1 MYHIVHVDRL
11 ASIITDGGLQC
22 DALMMKRTAAGT
34 TIGMADIK
42 QRRLELPINCHA
54 GLTVGDCVPF
64 YFCPRSVML
73 YLLHRGN
80 HPNITYRGG
89 QAPII
94 HLESDLHATVDWAK
108 HNEQRWAFT
117 LSNAGAYYFED
128 RCNLEQL
135 NEINWNAV
143 RTNNW
148 SGPRISAL
156 IKEGKQ
162 AEFLLERSFPWLLV
176 ERIGV
181 LGQRTAQQVA
191 NVIRD
196 AAHRPRVEIKRD
208 WYY

>member
-94 HLESDLHATVDWAK
+94 HLESDLHVTVDWAK

-117 LSNAGAYYFED
+117 LSNAGAY
-128 RCNLEQL
+128 
-135 NEINWNAV
+135 
-143 RTNNW
+143 
-148 SGPRISAL
+148 
-156 IKEGKQ
+156 
-162 AEFLLERSFPWLLV
+162 
-176 ERIGV
+176 
-181 LGQRTAQQVA
+181 
-191 NVIRD
+191 
-196 AAHRPRVEIKRD
+196 
-208 WYY
+208 